1 QLFIDARLIIKPFHV
16 AERDE
21 LTQITVA
28 LLIHRQE
35 DKMVIV
41 FLRPLIDAFFF
52 EAAGG
57 RDVNLASDDRLH
69 AVAHRFPIEFDG
81 SEHVPMIVMATAGCF
96 NDFMRSNSLST
107 LLAPSSKLYSV

>member
-1 QLFIDARLIIKPFHV
+1 MQTGAQGDEPAVEFLEQLFIDARLIIKPFHV

-81 SEHVPMIVMATAGCF
+81 AEHVPMIGHGNGRLF
-96 NDFMRSNSLST
+96 
-107 LLAPSSKLYSV
+107 